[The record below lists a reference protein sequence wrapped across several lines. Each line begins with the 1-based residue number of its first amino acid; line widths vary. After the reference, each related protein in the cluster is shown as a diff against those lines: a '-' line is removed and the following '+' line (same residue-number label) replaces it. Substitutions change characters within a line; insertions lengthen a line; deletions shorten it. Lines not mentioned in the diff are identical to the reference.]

1 MNRVLKIKDIK
12 DILGVCDKTAYNIVH
27 QAIATKAF
35 PVFHRG
41 RVYRIPTQPFLEW
54 LDKGGEFLDE
64 C

>member
-12 DILGVCDKTAYNIVH
+12 EILGVCDKTAYNIVH

-41 RVYRIPTQPFLEW
+41 RVYRIPTQPFLEY
-54 LDKGGEFLDE
+54 LTS
-64 C
+64 